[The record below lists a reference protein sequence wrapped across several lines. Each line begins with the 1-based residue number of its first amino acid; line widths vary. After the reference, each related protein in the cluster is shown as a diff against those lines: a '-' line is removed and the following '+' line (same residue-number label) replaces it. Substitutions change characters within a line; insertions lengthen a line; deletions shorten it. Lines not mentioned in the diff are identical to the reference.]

1 MARRLRS
8 PLVLLAV
15 LSVVSFGLRI
25 AFLNDPCMRPCT
37 KSTQRTLI
45 FDEVYYVNAARV
57 IAGIEPP
64 AGQHYVGTPLGD
76 DPNAEHPQGVKLIMA
91 ALIELF
97 GDGPFAWRIGSVI
110 MGSLALLGM
119 FVLARGCGAGRW
131 PALGA
136 AALLASDNLLLV
148 AGRIGTLDI
157 YAVAAMIWAAALYVR
172 RRPLL
177 AGVVL
182 GVGAACKEVTPYAL
196 LVFAL
201 LEAGYWWR
209 ARSASERYSVGGA
222 VARVAGCAVAMIGV
236 FIGLLAIMDAIAA
249 PYNYSTAFPV
259 GSGPFHHLSHILS
272 FAASETSPNGPT
284 GIASYPW
291 GWLFDYKPIV
301 YLNINPAQPSPGLV
315 DIYPAVHFLG
325 IISPPMLLLALPAL
339 GFAAAALVRPSW
351 SWSWSWLRPESG
363 GSAVDA
369 DFSLG
374 DMSLVGLAWVLGT
387 YIPYIVLSVFWQRT
401 SYLYYMVIVMPGLYL
416 LLAALATR
424 ARDHRRL
431 LWGWVVTI
439 LIALVIMYPLTPLP

>member
-1 MARRLRS
+1 MTRHLRS
-8 PLVLLAV
+8 PVVLLAV
-15 LSVVSFGLRI
+15 LSVLSFGLRI

-37 KSTQRTLI
+37 KSAQHTLI

-64 AGQHYVGTPLGD
+64 AGQHYTGTPLGD
-76 DPNAEHPQGVKLIMA
+76 DPNAEHPQGVKLLMA
-91 ALIELF
+91 ALIDVF

-119 FVLARGCGAGRW
+119 YLLARGCGAGRW

-157 YAVAAMIWAAALYVR
+157 YAVTAMICAAALYVR
-172 RRPLL
+172 RRPVL

-209 ARSASERYSVGGA
+209 ARSAPQRFSLGGA
-222 VARVAGCAVAMIGV
+222 CARVAACAVVTIGV

-249 PYNYSTAFPV
+249 PYNYSTGFPV

-272 FAASETSPNGPT
+272 FATNETSPNGPS

-301 YLNINPAQPSPGLV
+301 YLNINPAEPSPGLM

-339 GFAAAALVRPSW
+339 GFAAAALLRPSW
-351 SWSWSWLRPESG
+351 SWAGLRPV
-363 GSAVDA
+363 VDEGVSTDLA
-369 DFSLG
+369 LG
-374 DMSLVGLAWVLGT
+374 DVSLVGLAWVLGT
-387 YIPYIVLSVFWQRT
+387 YIPYIVLSVVWHRT

-416 LLAALATR
+416 ILAALATR

-431 LWGWVVTI
+431 LWGWIVTI
-439 LIALVIMYPLTPLP
+439 AIALVIMYPLTPLP